1 MRLRTE
7 STIDSSAGQFQSEH
21 SIIRVYRRHAARAIS
36 EERWQVA
43 EIFFDRI
50 LDISP
55 ELTEAWLMKGFLRQ
69 YCREDEH
76 GAICCYRKVID
87 LCGDNSTHPH
97 AQRARA
103 SLAQL
108 QAA

>member
-1 MRLRTE
+1 
-7 STIDSSAGQFQSEH
+7 
-21 SIIRVYRRHAARAIS
+21 
-36 EERWQVA
+36 
-43 EIFFDRI
+43 
-50 LDISP
+50 
-55 ELTEAWLMKGFLRQ
+55 MKGFLRQ